1 MMPRIMNDDFFVLLP
16 IMEFLIFLWEKRQEE
31 ERENQ
36 SVVTCLKSPQCFTV
50 QTAALTAVMQCSNV
64 HVGWLSREPAIH
76 SRHRYMHRD
85 VGLDPTWGSSLFLWK
100 EEKVGC
106 LRWWCCVAL
115 LCLLCLNYLIMFI
128 HIIHVYMYFFLEIL
142 M

>member
-1 MMPRIMNDDFFVLLP
+1 MTPRIMNDDFFVLLP

-31 ERENQ
+31 GRENQ
-36 SVVTCLKSPQCFTV
+36 SVATCRKSSQCFTV
-50 QTAALTAVMQCSNV
+50 QTAALTAIMQCSGV

-76 SRHRYMHRD
+76 SRHRYMYRD
-85 VGLDPTWGSSLFLWK
+85 VGLNPTWGSSLFLWK

-115 LCLLCLNYLIMFI
+115 LCLLCLNYLIMCI